1 MAIPQYLGAFL
12 PAWGHHVASRT
23 ISWHVALVGI
33 MKQTL
38 FSRGFLHNFG
48 WTGSASS
55 EVPSAVHRPS
65 PRRLKAPKHYAAP
78 SAPRNHRP
86 RATRTP
92 TSNGAAF
99 GATGATTNCA
109 AEDKT
114 CWGMAG
120 VWRIVNST
128 YSTPDSKSKM
138 LEKGS
143 WGWDES
149 YMTLWGFDR
158 IWINLDLAGPE
169 DTNRSTQRSMG
180 SLCGCKDYELATRPQ
195 GVSAF

>member
-38 FSRGFLHNFG
+38 FSHGFLHNFG

-65 PRRLKAPKHYAAP
+65 PRRLKAPKHYAAT
-78 SAPRNHRP
+78 SATRNHRP

-92 TSNGAAF
+92 P
-99 GATGATTNCA
+99 ATVRPLGPPGPPQTVPPRTRHVGGWQGC
-109 AEDKT
+109 EGLSIQHIQPQIQSQK
-114 CWGMAG
+114 CW
-120 VWRIVNST
+120 R
-128 YSTPDSKSKM
+128 
-138 LEKGS
+138 
-143 WGWDES
+143 
-149 YMTLWGFDR
+149 R
-158 IWINLDLAGPE
+158 GPE
-169 DTNRSTQRSMG
+169 VEMSHTWPCEDLIGFG
-180 SLCGCKDYELATRPQ
+180 SI
-195 GVSAF
+195 

>member
-1 MAIPQYLGAFL
+1 MAMPQYLGAFL
-12 PAWGHHVASRT
+12 PAWGHHVASRA

-38 FSRGFLHNFG
+38 FSHGFLHTFG

-65 PRRLKAPKHYAAP
+65 PRRLKAPKHYAAT
-78 SAPRNHRP
+78 SATRNHRP

-92 TSNGAAF
+92 ISNGAAF

-120 VWRIVNST
+120 GWRIVNST
-128 YSTPDSKSKM
+128 YSILSIPQIQSQKC
-138 LEKGS
+138 
-143 WGWDES
+143 W
-149 YMTLWGFDR
+149 R
-158 IWINLDLAGPE
+158 RGPE
-169 DTNRSTQRSMG
+169 VEMRYTWLCEDLVGFG
-180 SLCGCKDYELATRPQ
+180 SI
-195 GVSAF
+195 